1 MELYDIIRLAA
12 EGVLVIYAGC
22 MLYRSCKWEK
32 RAVENKRAF
41 NASVKEAQRAKLEAQ
56 KVLIDLYKAND
67 EVAKYR
73 VKLGLC
79 EEALE
84 KSRCDARALADE
96 VVRLTVAMRSESCE
110 EGEENEPT
118 VCEGGADTEISDR
131 TSGAGSAESGRG
143 GV

>member
-1 MELYDIIRLAA
+1 MELCDIIRLAA

-32 RAVENKRAF
+32 RAVENERAF
-41 NASVKEAQRAKLEAQ
+41 NASVKETQRAKLETQ
-56 KVLIDLYKAND
+56 KVLTDLCKADD

-84 KSRCDARALADE
+84 ESRCNARALADE
-96 VVRLTVAMRSESCE
+96 VVRLTVAMRGESCE
-110 EGEENEPT
+110 EGEEDAENKTGPT
-118 VCEGGADTEISDR
+118 
-131 TSGAGSAESGRG
+131 
-143 GV
+143 